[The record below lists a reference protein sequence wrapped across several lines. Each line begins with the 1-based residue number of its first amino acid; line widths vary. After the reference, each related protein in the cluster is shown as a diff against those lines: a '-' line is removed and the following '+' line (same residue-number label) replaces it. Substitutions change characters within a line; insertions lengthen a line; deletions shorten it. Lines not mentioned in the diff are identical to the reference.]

1 MMPLPWL
8 KQVSVSYRCWRY
20 WPFIFLVSDR
30 YQILRYRNTAIP
42 PLYIVRAHTVRTL
55 MERTKLQSRTNR
67 ELVGIRGLLSLNSEH
82 SNRPSV
88 ICQITG
94 WWMVPPRWC
103 TREVK
108 PLMWDSHR
116 VSLFSAI
123 WLVLCFPVGHRRQ
136 SDKPAQPRHGLPRS
150 VMEVRDDTQRPVWVA
165 VSDERPSFK
174 ASFSCVSQ
182 HRRRQDAGERHH
194 AAKWVWDV
202 WF

>member
-94 WWMVPPRWC
+94 WWMVPPADALGRWSLWC
-103 TREVK
+103 ET
-108 PLMWDSHR
+108 LIASHCSLQYDSFF
-116 VSLFSAI
+116 VFQSA
-123 WLVLCFPVGHRRQ
+123 
-136 SDKPAQPRHGLPRS
+136 
-150 VMEVRDDTQRPVWVA
+150 T
-165 VSDERPSFK
+165 
-174 ASFSCVSQ
+174 
-182 HRRRQDAGERHH
+182 
-194 AAKWVWDV
+194 AAKATNLLNLGTDYRGVSWR
-202 WF
+202 

>member
-8 KQVSVSYRCWRY
+8 KKVSVSYRCWRY
-20 WPFIFLVSDR
+20 WPFIFFGIGPIPNLAVSH
-30 YQILRYRNTAIP
+30 TAIL
-42 PLYIVRAHTVRTL
+42 PLYIVRAHTVHTL

-67 ELVGIRGLLSLNSEH
+67 ELVGIRGLVSLNSEH

-94 WWMVPPRWC
+94 WWMVPPLMYSGGEAFDVRLSLRLIVLC
-103 TREVK
+103 NMTR
-108 PLMWDSHR
+108 
-116 VSLFSAI
+116 SLFSSR
-123 WLVLCFPVGHRRQ
+123 PPPPKRQ
-136 SDKPAQPRHGLPRS
+136 TCSTSARTTEECHGG
-150 VMEVRDDTQRPVWVA
+150 RDDTQRPVWVP
-165 VSDERPSFK
+165 VSNERPSFK